1 MVRTGLW
8 LQKITFLWY
17 NECDLKRKQV
27 RFLYEPVAVKHVF
40 GWFLFVAA
48 NEDTPLGK
56 ALRR

>member
-1 MVRTGLW
+1 MW

-40 GWFLFVAA
+40 GWFLFVCRK